1 MNQLPV
7 LAEWQMCCPGQLGAM
22 SPAESPYDDLLP
34 SVQGQLLPLRNHEYE
49 IKKKALDSL
58 TEQKLLE
65 KAD

>member
-34 SVQGQLLPLRNHEYE
+34 QCRDNYFRFATTNTKSR
-49 IKKKALDSL
+49 KKLSIA
-58 TEQKLLE
+58 
-65 KAD
+65 